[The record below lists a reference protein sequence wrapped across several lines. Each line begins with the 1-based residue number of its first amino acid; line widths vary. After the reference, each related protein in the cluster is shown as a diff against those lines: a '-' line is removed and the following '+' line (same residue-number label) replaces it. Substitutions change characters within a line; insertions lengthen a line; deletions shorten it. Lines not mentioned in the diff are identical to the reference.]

1 MKHIKAF
8 LVVAGWPGLL
18 GQIALGTTLLGASAF
33 AGDVRVIANPSV
45 KADSISA
52 RELKSL
58 YLEEKNSL
66 NGTHVEPVIER
77 RGPAHEAF
85 LHDYLGQTDDEL
97 QKYYQALVFTGRG
110 LMPKTV
116 SSDAEVVAY
125 VARTRGAIGY
135 VDTGASLEGVKTLA
149 IADSSGGERQL
160 VSRVE
165 PAYPK
170 DLQQRSIGGTVR
182 LKVVIAANGS
192 VEHVDVLGGNPI
204 LGESAAAAV
213 QKWKYAAAGS
223 RTTMEISVPFDPK
236 H

>member
-1 MKHIKAF
+1 MNHLKA
-8 LVVAGWPGLL
+8 LLAVAGW
-18 GQIALGTTLLGASAF
+18 TMLLGASAV
-33 AGDVRVIANPSV
+33 ASDVKVIANPSV
-45 KADSISA
+45 KADSIST

-66 NGTHVEPVIER
+66 NGTHVEPVMER

-85 LHDYLGQTDDEL
+85 LRDYLGQTDDEL
-97 QKYYQALVFTGRG
+97 QKYYQTLVFTGKG
-110 LMPKTV
+110 SMPKTV

-125 VARTRGAIGY
+125 VAKTRGAIGY
-135 VDTGASLEGVKTLA
+135 VGSGASLEGVRTLF
-149 IADSSGGERQL
+149 IADSTGTERQL
-160 VSRVE
+160 VNRVE

-170 DLQQRSIGGTVR
+170 DLQERSIGGTVR
-182 LKVVIAANGS
+182 LKVVVAANGA

-213 QKWKYAAAGS
+213 QKWKYAAGS
-223 RTTMEISVPFDPK
+223 RTTMEISVPFEPK